1 VKKWMTL
8 ALVVGQCYPQYRA
21 IRVIAMAFGW
31 IGGKGSIHL
40 FWPFRLL
47 FEANEIISFSII
59 FFNSDITIGFLF
71 AVLRLFKNN
80 CCTKKNLTILPDSL
94 KS

>member
-1 VKKWMTL
+1 VKKWLTL
-8 ALVVGQCYPQYRA
+8 ALVVGQSYPQYRA

-59 FFNSDITIGFLF
+59 FFST
-71 AVLRLFKNN
+71 V
-80 CCTKKNLTILPDSL
+80 ILLLGSYL
-94 KS
+94 QF